1 MGIDIQFE
9 HFSKVETFSLD
20 ELDNHFVKLYNFE
33 MDEVPDVPLLD
44 HLEIR
49 DQTTA
54 PATMLRL
61 NMISLEYARYSNYS
75 FEPKRAA
82 SIRS

>member
-20 ELDNHFVKLYNFE
+20 ELDNHFVKLDHFE

-44 HLEIR
+44 QREVTLNHLEAR
-49 DQTTA
+49 SNNHGSRYHVEMAFD
-54 PATMLRL
+54 
-61 NMISLEYARYSNYS
+61 IS
-75 FEPKRAA
+75 
-82 SIRS
+82 